1 MSSIIQN
8 KFHEILGDA
17 ARTTKF
23 TFVLPPISGNPELM
37 NHLVYS
43 VKALT
48 LPTMEHTPFEFKH
61 KGQTIP
67 IRGQTKF
74 SQSFTV
80 TFYLSETHI
89 LKRFFSEW
97 MASIEQRHFYYNP
110 RKEAMKQREVAG
122 LGNEMPQY
130 MTWYNTTA
138 YIEQWDFDG
147 MKPTAVYEIHNVF
160 PIRVEAPS
168 YSYDSVGQI
177 AEFTVTFACSHYMLY
192 SKALKSGQVQNQL
205 FHTTNRWAIMG
216 QQAERG
222 KDYVRYDGEYWWD
235 EERYREFNSFLSSG
249 DTTLDQTAERKGE
262 VYWRPGELA
271 RGAADSNH
279 WNRWREINEG
289 VNRDP
294 NYDKKLKDFDY
305 DELEDK
311 RPSIDNILQKSYK
324 QIPGDFGYNGD
335 TSSSS

>member
-1 MSSIIQN
+1 
-8 KFHEILGDA
+8 
-17 ARTTKF
+17 
-23 TFVLPPISGNPELM
+23 
-37 NHLVYS
+37 
-43 VKALT
+43 
-48 LPTMEHTPFEFKH
+48 MEHTPFEFKH

-74 SQSFTV
+74 SQSFSV

-89 LKRFFSEW
+89 LKRFFEEW
-97 MASIEQRHFYYNP
+97 MAAIEQRHFFYNP

-147 MKPTAVYEIHNVF
+147 MKPTSVYEIHNVF

-216 QQAERG
+216 QQADRG

-262 VYWRPGELA
+262 IYWRPRRISSLGQHVESLA
-271 RGAADSNH
+271 RNKRGCQPRS
-279 WNRWREINEG
+279 
-289 VNRDP
+289 
-294 NYDKKLKDFDY
+294 KL
-305 DELEDK
+305 
-311 RPSIDNILQKSYK
+311 RQKA
-324 QIPGDFGYNGD
+324 QRIRLRCTGR
-335 TSSSS
+335 

>member
-1 MSSIIQN
+1 M
-8 KFHEILGDA
+8 
-17 ARTTKF
+17 
-23 TFVLPPISGNPELM
+23 
-37 NHLVYS
+37 
-43 VKALT
+43 
-48 LPTMEHTPFEFKH
+48 
-61 KGQTIP
+61 
-67 IRGQTKF
+67 
-74 SQSFTV
+74 
-80 TFYLSETHI
+80 SETHI
-89 LKRFFSEW
+89 LKRFFEEW
-97 MASIEQRHFYYNP
+97 QAGIEQRHFFYNP
-110 RKEAMKQREVAG
+110 RKEARNQRLVAG

-177 AEFTVTFACSHYMLY
+177 AEFTVTFACSHYKLY

-249 DTTLDQTAERKGE
+249 DTTLDQTAERGQE
-262 VYWRPGELA
+262 IYWRPGELA

-289 VNRDP
+289 ANRNP

-311 RPSIDNILQKSYK
+311 RASIDTILQKSYK